1 MPTTVAVATGCV
13 VIVKFAEVAPDEM
26 ATETGGAATVEFV
39 LDSAT
44 TAPVEGAGPLS
55 VTVPMLE
62 APPVTEFGNTVI
74 DCKATGV
81 PMKFTPV
88 IGVPE

>member
-1 MPTTVAVATGCV
+1 MKV
-13 VIVKFAEVAPDEM
+13 AEVAPDEM
-26 ATETGGAATVEFV
+26 ATEAGGAAMLEFV
-39 LDSAT
+39 LDSVT

-81 PMKFTPV
+81 PMKLTPV
-88 IGVPE
+88 IGVLE